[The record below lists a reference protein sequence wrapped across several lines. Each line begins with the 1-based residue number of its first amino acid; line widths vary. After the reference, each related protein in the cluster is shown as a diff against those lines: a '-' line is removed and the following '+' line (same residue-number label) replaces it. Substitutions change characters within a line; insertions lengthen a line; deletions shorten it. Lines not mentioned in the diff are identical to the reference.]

1 MRSSGTSA
9 LAVWTPRASATAKS
23 CCSTSMPRSGL
34 AGRLT
39 ERWCACTETD
49 LRTCAGE
56 LGRRPAVTPT
66 PTTAPEGISLL
77 RDLVCGETHPPN
89 LSILISGGKETNRDS
104 LSKGD

>member
-9 LAVWTPRASATAKS
+9 LACGPLESPQLRCKRAAHVGRKMVHSDRDGLADLRRRTLAGGPRA
-23 CCSTSMPRSGL
+23 L
-34 AGRLT
+34 
-39 ERWCACTETD
+39 
-49 LRTCAGE
+49 
-56 LGRRPAVTPT
+56 RRP
-66 PTTAPEGISLL
+66 TAPKGISLL